1 MRMRNVICTMP
12 MARRARRGMG
22 IDIVISY
29 IVIIRSNMPLASR
42 LPLRL
47 LDGATLACCSAL
59 YGQRW
64 ALIRIGPAVAPT
76 FPTMIFN
83 CTRYRSQ
90 SHSEN
95 RES

>member
-29 IVIIRSNMPLASR
+29 NPIENASR